1 MHKSNTITALGQF
14 TDAAFMSAAEKS
26 NVLRAWLR
34 FIKSRFAQR
43 CFTRALYEHLI
54 QHCGYVAH
62 FSRGGFYDTY
72 FQQPEATQ
80 RFLDQFDR
88 SKGCL
93 SVEYGGGWWFGGD
106 RNEYHDINNAMVD
119 AIQDLLPG
127 LRQTLAARELE
138 RAEGRLLAAQTQV
151 EALRARTQAK
161 AASGNG
167 SLPLPDHEV
176 KP

>member
-1 MHKSNTITALGQF
+1 MYKSNTITALGQF
-14 TDAAFMSAAEKS
+14 TDAAFMSAAQKR
-26 NVLRAWLR
+26 NLLRAWLR
-34 FIKSRFAQR
+34 FVKSGFEQRF
-43 CFTRALYEHLI
+43 FTKALYEHLI
-54 QHCGYVAH
+54 SHCSFTANCD
-62 FSRGGFYDTY
+62 RGGFYDTY

-93 SVEYGGGWWFGGD
+93 SVEYGGSWWLGGD
-106 RNEYHDINNAMVD
+106 HNEYHDINNAMVD

-127 LRQTLAARELE
+127 LRHTLAARELE
-138 RAEGRLLAAQTQV
+138 QAEGRLRSAQTQV
-151 EALRARTQAK
+151 DQLRARNQAK
-161 AASGNG
+161 AASGNR

>member
-1 MHKSNTITALGQF
+1 MYKSNTITALGQF
-14 TDAAFMSAAEKS
+14 SDATFMSAAQKR

-34 FIKSRFAQR
+34 FVKSGFELRW
-43 CFTRALYEHLI
+43 FTKALYEHLI
-54 QHCGYVAH
+54 QHCSFIANYN
-62 FSRGGFYDTY
+62 RGGFYDTY

-93 SVEYGGGWWFGGD
+93 SVEYGGGWWLGDD

-119 AIQDLLPG
+119 AIQDLIPE
-127 LRQTLAARELE
+127 LRCALTAKQLAQ
-138 RAEGRLLAAQTQV
+138 AEHQLLAAQAQV
-151 EALRARTQAK
+151 DQLSAKTRAK